1 VAGECAIV
9 LVSHYRAD
17 DRDLARADGRSPS
30 DSRQR
35 ASGHDARARRVRAR
49 QNDFYTFEQRNLIM
63 RRSILALALVLVTA
77 NLAAQGPPP
86 MGGPPPG
93 MRPGSGPGPDD
104 WSRNFFPP
112 ELVMQ
117 HQTEIGLQDSQ
128 RAALTSAIQAA
139 QGKFMDMQWKLSAE
153 GEKMGRLLQGT
164 QVDEAAVLDEVDR
177 ILNMEREIKKAQ
189 ISLMVRIK
197 NTLTAEQQKKLADIR
212 SRMG

>member
-1 VAGECAIV
+1 
-9 LVSHYRAD
+9 
-17 DRDLARADGRSPS
+17 
-30 DSRQR
+30 
-35 ASGHDARARRVRAR
+35 
-49 QNDFYTFEQRNLIM
+49 M
-63 RRSILALALVLVTA
+63 RRSMLALAFVLVA
-77 NLAAQGPPP
+77 GSLAAQGPPP
-86 MGGPPPG
+86 MGGQ
-93 MRPGSGPGPDD
+93 RPQGPGPGED

-112 ELVMQ
+112 ELVMS
-117 HQTEIGLQDSQ
+117 HQSEIGLQDSQ

-164 QVDEAAVLDEVDR
+164 QVDEAQVLDEVDR

-197 NTLTAEQQKKLADIR
+197 NTLTPEQQKKLADIR